1 MLEKISVWFIL
12 KAKLSFVLL
21 GITCNYF
28 GQDNC
33 LKNFVITDFG
43 QSDSASRF
51 ASMLDDRAEIG
62 SIYDSKSSFEIR
74 IYCEKA
80 NPNSMDNMT
89 VIRCEEGKLIG
100 KNYTYNETIYFKTDS
115 ISSSYATEITS
126 EKIVNCS
133 IPFASF
139 MDSLI
144 KFQFFELPSHQ
155 GTDYTRVDTAYQADG
170 SIEIS
175 TAELL
180 IFEGEIFIFQFKIN
194 EQIRSYVYEN
204 PFSYVELWPLD
215 NNLNNV
221 MRIIDHFDLYFK
233 E

>member
-1 MLEKISVWFIL
+1 MLEKISMRFIL
-12 KAKLSFVLL
+12 KTKLSFVLL

-28 GQDNC
+28 AQDNC
-33 LKNFVITDFG
+33 LNNFEITDFG
-43 QSDSASRF
+43 QLDSTSRF
-51 ASMLDDRAEIG
+51 ASLLDDRPEIG

-89 VIRCEEGKLIG
+89 LIRCEEGKLIG
-100 KNYTYNETIYFKTDS
+100 KNYAYNEIIYFKTDS
-115 ISSSYATEITS
+115 ISSNYTTKITC
-126 EKIVNCS
+126 EKIVNCA

-155 GTDYTRVDTAYQADG
+155 GTDYIRVDTAYQADG

-180 IFEGEIFIFQFKIN
+180 IFDGEIFIFQFKIN
-194 EQIRSYVYEN
+194 GQIRSYVYEN
-204 PFSYVELWPLD
+204 PLSYVELWPLD
-215 NNLNNV
+215 NNLSNV
-221 MRIIDHFDLYFK
+221 IRIIQLFELYFK

>member
-1 MLEKISVWFIL
+1 M
-12 KAKLSFVLL
+12 
-21 GITCNYF
+21 
-28 GQDNC
+28 
-33 LKNFVITDFG
+33 TDFG
-43 QSDSASRF
+43 QLDSTTRF
-51 ASMLDDRAEIG
+51 ASALDDRPEIG

-74 IYCEKA
+74 MYCEKA
-80 NPNSMDNMT
+80 NPNPNSMDNMT

-100 KNYTYNETIYFKTDS
+100 KNYAYNEIIYFKTDS
-115 ISSSYATEITS
+115 ISSNYTTEITR

-144 KFQFFELPSHQ
+144 KFQFFELPSHR
-155 GTDYTRVDTAYQADG
+155 GTDYIRVDTAYQADG

-180 IFEGEIFIFQFKIN
+180 IFDGEIFIFQFKIN
-194 EQIRSYVYEN
+194 GQIRSYVYEN
-204 PFSYVELWPLD
+204 PVSYAELWPLD
-215 NNLNNV
+215 NNLRNV
-221 MRIIDHFDLYFK
+221 IRIIDLFDLYFK